1 MKQNILKAAILAA
14 GFCCTVGCSD
24 NDSDLTIYI
33 PDAGTA
39 VKANFYIEDEPYV
52 QTFNVAVTPETYPQ
66 LTEYG
71 LPNDAVVHLQADPG
85 KVDEYNAKNGTE
97 YELLPEAAYDLTEEV
112 LVKAGTP
119 KSEEAVITVHAKGN
133 IEAFK
138 EYQGLVSAARK
149 HYFGGGSGSRS
160 LLSDHLLHLQR
171 FDGCQQHGV
180 ARPHRMGSIECFV
193 RRAERGRLGTQ
204 RTERSLSG
212 W

>member
-138 EYQGLVSAARK
+138 EYLLPVSITSVEGAVAD
-149 HYFGGGSGSRS
+149 HCCQTIYFIFRGSMDASNME
-160 LLSDHLLHLQR
+160 LLDRTGWEALSPYIFEPR
-171 FDGCQQHGV
+171 GC
-180 ARPHRMGSIECFV
+180 
-193 RRAERGRLGTQ
+193 L
-204 RTERSLSG
+204 
-212 W
+212 

>member
-119 KSEEAVITVHAKGN
+119 V
-133 IEAFK
+133 
-138 EYQGLVSAARK
+138 
-149 HYFGGGSGSRS
+149 
-160 LLSDHLLHLQR
+160 
-171 FDGCQQHGV
+171 
-180 ARPHRMGSIECFV
+180 
-193 RRAERGRLGTQ
+193 
-204 RTERSLSG
+204 
-212 W
+212 

>member
-1 MKQNILKAAILAA
+1 M
-14 GFCCTVGCSD
+14 
-24 NDSDLTIYI
+24 
-33 PDAGTA
+33 
-39 VKANFYIEDEPYV
+39 KANFYIEDEPYV

-85 KVDEYNAKNGTE
+85 KVGEYNAKNGTE

-138 EYQGLVSAARK
+138 EYLLPVSIT
-149 HYFGGGSGSRS
+149 S
-160 LLSDHLLHLQR
+160 
-171 FDGCQQHGV
+171 V
-180 ARPHRMGSIECFV
+180 E
-193 RRAERGRLGTQ
+193 ER
-204 RTERSLSG
+204 
-212 W
+212 